1 MSAQRPDLR
10 LGIDVGGTN
19 TDAVILDASDRLV
32 AKAKVPTTPDVTRGI
47 RNAIGAVFDG
57 SAIDSR
63 RVTHVMLGTTHATN
77 AILQRTGLQR
87 VAVIRIGAP
96 ASLAIPPLATWPQ
109 ELHAA
114 VSAGETVVQGGT
126 DFEGGEIAPLDREA
140 IARFL
145 EPLAGRVDAVAIV
158 SVFSIVSPEHELT
171 AASIARQT
179 LGDVQLSL
187 SHEIGSVGLI
197 ERENATVLNAALGG
211 VARSVA
217 SSLAE
222 ALTEHSLEPV
232 VSFAQN
238 DGTLMALDYALQHPV
253 LTIGSGP
260 ANSIRGAAYLS
271 GLDEGLVVDVG
282 GTSTDVGAI
291 SNGYPRESS
300 TPFQIGGITTNFR
313 MPDLTNLRL
322 GGGTILHLDGGDT
335 RLGSES
341 VGFRLSEAA
350 LVFGGRTATLSD
362 AAVAAGRA
370 TLGDPE
376 LLPNDKRRLAK
387 ALTQA
392 ERLLADAVD
401 GMKLSRATQPLIA
414 VGGASFLVP
423 DRLPGISDV
432 LRPQHAEVANAIGA
446 ALAHVSGQ
454 VERIFNFTVKPRA
467 DAIAEVSW
475 EARTQAILGGAD
487 PDRTEIVE
495 IEEVPLAYLTA
506 PTVRVRAKA
515 AGPLAAF

>member
-1 MSAQRPDLR
+1 LSAQRPDLR
-10 LGIDVGGTN
+10 LGVDVGGTN
-19 TDAVILDASDRLV
+19 TDAVILDGLDRLV
-32 AKAKVPTTPDVTRGI
+32 ATAKVTTTPDVTRGI
-47 RNAIGAVFDG
+47 REAIGAVING
-57 SAIDSR
+57 SATDGERI
-63 RVTHVMLGTTHATN
+63 THVMLGTTHATN

-96 ASLAIPPLATWPQ
+96 ASLAIPPLASWPLD
-109 ELHAA
+109 LHAA
-114 VSAGETVVQGGT
+114 VSAGEIVVHGGT
-126 DFEGGEIAPLDREA
+126 DFGGREIAPLDRDA

-145 EPLAGRVDAVAIV
+145 APLGGKVDAVAIV
-158 SVFSIVSPEHELT
+158 SVFAIVSPEHELA
-171 AASIARQT
+171 AASIARET
-179 LGDVQLSL
+179 LGDAQLSL

-211 VARSVA
+211 IARSVA

-222 ALTEHSLEPV
+222 ALSQHSLRPV

-238 DGTLMALDYALQHPV
+238 DGTLMALHYALQHPV

-260 ANSIRGAAYLS
+260 ANSIRGAAHLS

-291 SNGYPRESS
+291 SNGFPREST
-300 TPFQIGGITTNFR
+300 TPFQIGGVTTNFR

-322 GGGTILHLDGGDT
+322 GGGTLLQLDGRDT
-335 RLGSES
+335 FLGSES
-341 VGFRLSEAA
+341 VGFRLSDAA
-350 LVFGGRTATLSD
+350 LVFGGGTPTLSD

-370 TLGDPE
+370 KLGDPD
-376 LLPNDKRRLAK
+376 LLPKDKRRLVK

-392 ERLLADAVD
+392 ERLLEDTVD
-401 GMKLSRATQPLIA
+401 QMKLSRASQPLIA

-423 DRLPGISDV
+423 DRLPGISE
-432 LRPQHAEVANAIGA
+432 LCRPQHAEVANAIGA

-454 VERIFNFTVKPRA
+454 VERIFNFSSKPRA
-467 DAIAEVSW
+467 DAIAEASW

-506 PTVRVRAKA
+506 PAVRVRAKA